1 MARRGFVSTLNRIS
15 REMERSARASQ
26 RARESE
32 QRAQIRAVREA
43 ERAEKAYQRALIAD
57 EKENKRLHVESQMED
72 AQGQNQELDEH
83 VQALGRILTDGIQRN
98 PVLDFTKLRAK
109 PTYKPLDLGNHS
121 LIEAPPHWGNYAPTK
136 PNRVF
141 NLLPWVKKKYAEEE
155 ALARQRFEAEVQAC
169 VSRNATRQAEVK
181 KRRDAHERVVEQAQR
196 EADEH
201 NQQVERFE
209 AAFHAADPNAIASY
223 FATVLESSPYPE
235 GFPLAANAEYQSESK
250 QLIVAYDLPEYDEI
264 VPAVKS
270 VRYVKA
276 TDSFTE
282 SARPESQRRTMY
294 ADAVAQT
301 TLRSLHEIFASDT
314 AEYVETL
321 VFNGYVDTVDRG
333 NGKPIRPCIIT
344 VRTTREIFHDM
355 DLANVEPLA
364 CLKSLNASVSK
375 SAAELVPVRPV
386 LELNMTDPRFVQE
399 GEVLATLDQR
409 PNLMDLTP
417 GEFESLITNL
427 FTAMGL
433 ESRQTQASRDGG
445 VDCVAFDPRPIF
457 GGKVV
462 IQAKRYKNT
471 VGVSAVRDL
480 FGTMQNEGASKGI
493 LVTTSG
499 YGKAAFEFANGK
511 PIELLAGSN
520 LLYLLKEHA
529 NIDAKIVM
537 PEEWRDIGPND

>member
-1 MARRGFVSTLNRIS
+1 MARRGFLTTLNRIS

-26 RARESE
+26 RTYESE

-43 ERAEKAYQRALIAD
+43 ERAEK
-57 EKENKRLHVESQMED
+57 ESKRLYVESQMED
-72 AQGQNQELDEH
+72 AHSQNQQLDKH
-83 VQALGRILTDGIQRN
+83 AQALGEILANGIRCN
-98 PVLDFTKLRAK
+98 PVLDFAKLQTK
-109 PTYKPLDLGNHS
+109 PTYKPLDLGNFS
-121 LIEAPPHWGNYAPTK
+121 FIEDPPLWDDYAPAK
-136 PNRVF
+136 PNGLL
-141 NLLPWVKKKYAEEE
+141 NLLPWVKGKHAEKEV
-155 ALARQRFEAEVQAC
+155 LARQHLEAEVQAC
-169 VSRNATRQAEVK
+169 VSRNTIRQAEVK
-181 KRRDAHERVVEQAQR
+181 KRCDAHERVVEQAQR

-201 NQQVERFE
+201 NQKVQRLESEFR
-209 AAFHAADPNAIASY
+209 AADPNAIASY

-235 GFPLAANAEYQSESK
+235 GFPQAANTKYQAESK

-264 VPAVKS
+264 VPTMKS
-270 VRYVKA
+270 IKYIKT

-282 SARPESQRRTMY
+282 SIRPESQRRTIY
-294 ADAVAQT
+294 ADTIAQT
-301 TLRSLHEIFASDT
+301 TLRSLYEIFASDT
-314 AEYVETL
+314 AKYVETV
-321 VFNGYVDTVDRG
+321 VFNGYVDAIDRG

-355 DLANVEPLA
+355 DLANVEPLV

-399 GEVLATLDQR
+399 GDVLATLDQR

-427 FTAMGL
+427 FTTMGL

-529 NIDAKIVM
+529 NIDAKIIM
-537 PEEWRDIGPND
+537 PEDWKDIGPDD

>member
-1 MARRGFVSTLNRIS
+1 MARRGFVSSLNRIS
-15 REMERSARASQ
+15 REMERSARTSQ
-26 RARESE
+26 LAYEREH
-32 QRAQIRAVREA
+32 RVQIRALREA

-57 EKENKRLHVESQMED
+57 EKEKKRLHVEFQMEE
-72 AQGQNQELDEH
+72 AQSQNQELEGQ
-83 VQALGRILTDGIQRN
+83 VQALGKILIDGIRRN
-98 PVLDFTKLRAK
+98 PALDFSTLRVK
-109 PTYKPLDLGNHS
+109 PTFKTLDLGDFS
-121 LIEAPPHWGNYAPTK
+121 LIEDPPRWEDYAPAK
-136 PNRVF
+136 PQGMS
-141 NLLPWVKKKYAEEE
+141 NLLPWVRKKHAKEES
-155 ALARQRFEAEVQAC
+155 LARQRFESEAQARI
-169 VSRNATRQAEVK
+169 SRNTMRQAEVK
-181 KRRDAHERVVEQAQR
+181 KRRDAHERVVEKAKR

-201 NQQVERFE
+201 NQQVEQLE
-209 AAFHAADPNAIASY
+209 AAFRAADPNAIAFY
-223 FATVLESSPYPE
+223 FATVLEDSPYPE
-235 GFPLAANAEYQSESK
+235 GFPLITDAVYQAESK
-250 QLIVAYDLPEYDEI
+250 QLIVAYDLPEYNEI

-270 VRYVKA
+270 VKYVK
-276 TDSFTE
+276 TSDSFVKL
-282 SARPESQRRTMY
+282 ARPESQRRTMY
-294 ADAVAQT
+294 ADAIAQT
-301 TLRSLHEIFASDT
+301 ALRSLHEIFASDT
-314 AEYVETL
+314 DGYVETI
-321 VFNGYVDTVDRG
+321 VFNGYVDTIDRG

-364 CLKSLNASVSK
+364 CLRSLNASVSK
-375 SAAELVPVRPV
+375 SAAELAPVRPV
-386 LELNMTDPRFVQE
+386 LELNMADPRFVKE
-399 GEVLATLDQR
+399 GDVLATLDQR

-499 YGKAAFEFANGK
+499 YGKAAFEFASGK
-511 PIELLAGSN
+511 PIELLAGTN

-537 PEEWRDIGPND
+537 PADWRDIGPDD